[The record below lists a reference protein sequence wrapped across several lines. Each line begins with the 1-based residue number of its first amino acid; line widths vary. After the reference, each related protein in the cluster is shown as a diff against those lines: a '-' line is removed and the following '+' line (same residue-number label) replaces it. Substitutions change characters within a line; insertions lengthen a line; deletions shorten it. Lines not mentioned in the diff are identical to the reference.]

1 MWQGIRQVI
10 ETETTTQNNKKNV
23 QATMGGLGLFDTGNG
38 YWIPQVVVVSLGRDD
53 ARKQTRIHEWLLQCE
68 L

>member
-23 QATMGGLGLFDTGNG
+23 QAMMGGLGLFDNGNG